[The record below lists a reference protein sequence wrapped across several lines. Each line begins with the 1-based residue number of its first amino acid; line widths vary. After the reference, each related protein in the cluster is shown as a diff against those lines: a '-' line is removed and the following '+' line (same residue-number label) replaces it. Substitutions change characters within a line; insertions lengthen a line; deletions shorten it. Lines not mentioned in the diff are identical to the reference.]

1 MQSVLSIDEENEDE
15 KIYRER
21 LSKPP
26 IVRINSQQALQNP
39 LKLPMHNLRREV
51 ILISENIT
59 EKLDNTNS
67 KKLECQEQQSDDADF
82 SIIDTES
89 NTSYVQYQPHWPI
102 SVLAES
108 EILLIEWKSLNLNTK
123 WKYLTKRN
131 QEWVADISVDASS

>member
-26 IVRINSQQALQNP
+26 MARINSQQALQNP

-51 ILISENIT
+51 VLISENIN

-108 EILLIEWKSLNLNTK
+108 EILQIEWKSLNLNTK
-123 WKYLTKRN
+123 
-131 QEWVADISVDASS
+131 

>member
-1 MQSVLSIDEENEDE
+1 MLKLDDPLEDLMQSVLSIDEENEDE

-59 EKLDNTNS
+59 ENI
-67 KKLECQEQQSDDADF
+67 CSDVTF
-82 SIIDTES
+82 
-89 NTSYVQYQPHWPI
+89 
-102 SVLAES
+102 
-108 EILLIEWKSLNLNTK
+108 
-123 WKYLTKRN
+123 
-131 QEWVADISVDASS
+131 